1 MYDVHNAYVAVLE
14 GMGIV
19 GAAVLLL
26 LMFLLLK
33 NMLPMAFSPEKMDLT
48 RWMAVQLIL
57 NIAVFICF
65 YPGIFFT
72 NGIDTVL
79 FWPAIGYVLQ
89 CTAASKDN
97 AAVETSAEQEN
108 D

>member
-1 MYDVHNAYVAVLE
+1 MAVLE

-33 NMLPMAFSPEKMDLT
+33 NMLPMAFSPEKMDFT